1 VLSAKEVIH
10 YSTNH
15 EDDACK
21 ALANFGT
28 CTYRLIEDM
37 QANYEQLGYL
47 HVHVRVCI
55 YGAYIY
61 RNTLQAWLVEP
72 SKEQSEPL
80 ESPTT
85 DHVDHVSSGS
95 TEL

>member
-1 VLSAKEVIH
+1 MLSAKEVIH

-28 CTYRLIEDM
+28 CTYRLIEDT